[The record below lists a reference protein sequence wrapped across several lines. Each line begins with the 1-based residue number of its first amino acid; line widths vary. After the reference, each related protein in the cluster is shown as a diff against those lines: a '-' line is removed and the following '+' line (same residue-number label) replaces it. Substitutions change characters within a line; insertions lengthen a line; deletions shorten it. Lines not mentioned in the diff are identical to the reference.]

1 MTFSNKTRKIIID
14 ISEALFSKHGWQ
26 RVSISKICLEAD
38 VSRVTFYRYF
48 QNKND
53 LLQQVFILQHE
64 RIEAFYQKLLEES
77 TTLEAIMKGIFNY
90 QQTALN
96 RFFTP
101 DILKDIDQNN
111 DPELSEFFDNN
122 RERKYRF
129 LNSFFT
135 ELQSRKI
142 IDANYP
148 TILIHSFLKIM
159 DELMFSTQI
168 QTYYKDDKSGLRRD
182 VLKLIMFG
190 LAGPTKS

>member
-122 RERKYRF
+122 RERKYHF

>member
-1 MTFSNKTRKIIID
+1 MTFSNKTREIIID

-190 LAGPTKS
+190 LAGPTKP

>member
-77 TTLEAIMKGIFNY
+77 KTLEAIMKGIFNY

-190 LAGPTKS
+190 LAGPTKP

>member
-190 LAGPTKS
+190 LAGPTKP

>member
-77 TTLEAIMKGIFNY
+77 KTLEAIMKGIFNY